1 MTEQSINIPQV
12 LVFLVV
18 IFLASRWY
26 LSKPSSTHAGVA
38 PARSAPRINPAQ
50 VDQIATMFPQLSRRD
65 IAWDLQRNGGNAS
78 ATTERVLSGRGLDT
92 VSSTTDLLGMDTSL
106 TIMQQAPPSFNIPTP
121 TPAARMRVTPAR
133 PAAKPAQ
140 PDLITRYNLSEKLAQ
155 NEEPE
160 KEEAPKKVWSA
171 DRNERQMNL
180 QRRRE
185 EMILAARRKLEAQE
199 KGKAPA

>member
-26 LSKPSSTHAGVA
+26 LSKPSGAHTHAA
-38 PARSAPRINPAQ
+38 PARSTPRINPAQ
-50 VDQIATMFPQLSRRD
+50 IDQIAAMFPQLSRRD

-78 ATTERVLSGRGLDT
+78 ATTERVLGGRGLDT
-92 VSSTTDLLGMDTSL
+92 S
-106 TIMQQAPPSFNIPTP
+106 
-121 TPAARMRVTPAR
+121 
-133 PAAKPAQ
+133 
-140 PDLITRYNLSEKLAQ
+140 
-155 NEEPE
+155 EEPA
-160 KEEAPKKVWSA
+160 KEEAPKKAWSA
-171 DRNERQMNL
+171 DKNERQMNL